1 MSMNFSPATGFHTIW
16 VTALRF
22 RDTRTAFS
30 GDKMGNRI
38 LQAHIGTAL
47 RISRQLLVGS
57 HMPRMRIC
65 HWIILLLFIKVRIR
79 HCLYAPRTKK
89 NKIKAFYDKND
100 LDQACN
106 IERSILS
113 PFRIPNFFLF
123 HLVRAK
129 RREILFLG

>member
-1 MSMNFSPATGFHTIW
+1 
-16 VTALRF
+16 
-22 RDTRTAFS
+22 
-30 GDKMGNRI
+30 
-38 LQAHIGTAL
+38 
-47 RISRQLLVGS
+47 
-57 HMPRMRIC
+57 MRIC

-89 NKIKAFYDKND
+89 EQNQSILRQER

-113 PFRIPNFFLF
+113 PFRIPNFLLF